1 MRVSGAQLA
10 RLAGVSRESVR
21 KARESGRIEAGP
33 DGKFDAEVATAVL
46 VGARAAGGLPSVAES
61 RQAAE
66 AFKARLAKLELDK
79 REGTLVEFAAV
90 EREWSGI
97 AGHIRNTVLNL
108 PERISNRVRTELRAE
123 VLAAAQDE
131 TRAVL
136 TELGHEIRATKQT
149 A

>member
-1 MRVSGAQLA
+1 VNGSQLA
-10 RLAGVSRESVR
+10 KLAGVSRESVR

-33 DGKFDAEVATAVL
+33 DGKFDAETGVAIL
-46 VGARAAGGLPSVAES
+46 GGGRAGGGLPSVGES
-61 RQAAE
+61 RQAGE

-79 REGTLVEFAAV
+79 REGTLVEFGAV
-90 EREWSGI
+90 EREWCGI
-97 AGHIRNTVLNL
+97 AAHVRNAVMNL

-136 TELGHEIRATKQT
+136 TELGHEIRATAKT
-149 A
+149 P